1 MFTNFLADIY
11 FAMQKNSFDT
21 VREKYTANLA
31 REGGRGREG
40 GFIIEVI

>member
-31 REGGRGREG
+31 RGEGWRG